1 MQIEPMISSSFT
13 SSFIREAP
21 LPGMQDTNPSDPL
34 QKPSLSGQS
43 DPVPQASYLTTLQSQ
58 FDSIMKELSKEL
70 AALEKRFLAAIN
82 QLAQGYES
90 GAGVSGQPP
99 VKQRGRVLQRY
110 ASLIQGAAQR
120 NEIDPALLDSVIR
133 QESGFNPHAR
143 SSAGAMGLMQLMPDT
158 ARSLGVRDPFD
169 PAENVEGGARLLRQ
183 LLDRYNG
190 RLDMALAAYN
200 AGSQAVDKYGGVPPY
215 AETQQY
221 VRSIMSTYRE
231 GALAATPA

>member
-1 MQIEPMISSSFT
+1 MQIEPMISSSL
-13 SSFIREAP
+13 IREAA

-34 QKPSLSGQS
+34 EKPELGRQS
-43 DPVPQASYLTTLQSQ
+43 EPVAHANTLTTMQSQ
-58 FDSIMKELSKEL
+58 FDSLMKELSKEL

-82 QLAQGYES
+82 QLAKSSES

-99 VKQRGRVLQRY
+99 VKQRGPLGQRY
-110 ASLIQGAAQR
+110 ASLVQAAAQR

-158 ARSLGVRDPFD
+158 ARSLGVRHPFD

-183 LLDRYNG
+183 LLDRYDG
-190 RLDMALAAYN
+190 RLDKALAAYN

-221 VRSIMSTYRE
+221 VRSIMSAYRE
-231 GALAATPA
+231 GALTATPA